1 MKLIARINR
10 ILGVKTTQVS
20 NDIISQTQ
28 ELEDD
33 VMLLQNKQRECEMLK
48 KAAIYNYIY
57 ECRLMKEEQ
66 HNKRREKE
74 AKARRYEAEKWERAA
89 RNNGY
94 RTRSAQE
101 SCIRTTHKIADE
113 LFDGIF
119 LNLNEHNKNKSPNVQ
134 KRILRRIVEKRQ
146 AQAAHRNARK
156 SDYKS
161 RFTAHMYRRNTGYC
175 MYDLYRLQHAC

>member
-1 MKLIARINR
+1 MKLIERINR

-33 VMLLQNKQRECEMLK
+33 VMLLQNKQRERENLK

-57 ECRLMKEEQ
+57 ECRLMKEER

-74 AKARRYEAEKWERAA
+74 ARARRCEAEKWERAA

-101 SCIRTTHKIADE
+101 SCIRTTQKIADE

-119 LNLNEHNKNKSPNVQ
+119 LNLNEQNKNKSPNVQ